1 MPTPNLMRRC
11 VEGIEAKTRFV
22 VEQVRQS
29 SSITSAPP
37 QSLCG
42 GFSFSPVAGRPDDVG
57 APIALPA
64 MGHLGPRFRARDIA
78 GKIALVYAVALQPM
92 ARNEFGA
99 ILAESMIPKS
109 GYRFSDQIM
118 LKTRSCRTGRGKAFN
133 KDPFGHAYLHS

>member
-1 MPTPNLMRRC
+1 MDDL
-11 VEGIEAKTRFV
+11 GAAAALSALGH
-22 VEQVRQS
+22 VR
-29 SSITSAPP
+29 A
-37 QSLCG
+37 
-42 GFSFSPVAGRPDDVG
+42 
-57 APIALPA
+57 
-64 MGHLGPRFRARDIA
+64 RFRARDIA